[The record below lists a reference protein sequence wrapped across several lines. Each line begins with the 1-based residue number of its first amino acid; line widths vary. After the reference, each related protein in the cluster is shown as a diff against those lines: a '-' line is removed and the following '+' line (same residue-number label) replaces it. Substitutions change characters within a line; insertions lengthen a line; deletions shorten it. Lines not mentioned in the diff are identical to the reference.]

1 MSWNGTVT
9 CSHCWE
15 QGHNR
20 SKCPAREQKIEELRK
35 EDPIHPHVERY
46 DREQKNKKSR
56 SCGYCGSG
64 NKNSKS
70 HNVRSCPEM
79 KEHIEVEIDNNK
91 IYRAVAYEHLK
102 GTGFGVGALIKVN
115 NYTVSG
121 YDTIEALGFVES
133 IDWGKIS
140 DPGRYGWRMPQAIV
154 VSMQKEDYYGRTKDL
169 IAIPFH
175 PDLCQSDNDD
185 HGDKYEIVV
194 SSEKVDPPLGWF
206 DMKDKPKELRNKIR
220 EMLKDEGHYYVKHR
234 QERREEARATTP
246 E

>member
-35 EDPIHPHVERY
+35 EDPTHIHVERY

-56 SCGYCGSG
+56 SCGYCGSA
-64 NKNSKS
+64 NRNSN
-70 HNVRSCPEM
+70 NVRSCPEM
-79 KEHIEVEIDNNK
+79 KEHIEVEMDNNK
-91 IYRAVAYEHLK
+91 VYRAVAYEHLK
-102 GTGFGVGALIKVN
+102 GTGLGIGALIKVKS
-115 NYTVSG
+115 YTTKD
-121 YDTIEALGFVES
+121 YNTIEALGFVES
-133 IDWGKIS
+133 IEWDKIS

-154 VSMQKEDYYGRTKDL
+154 VSMQKEDHYGRTKDL
-169 IAIPFH
+169 IPIPYH
-175 PDLCQSDNDD
+175 PDLCQSDNDN
-185 HGDKYEIVV
+185 HNERYEIVV
-194 SSEKVDPPLGWF
+194 SSEKVDPPFGWF
-206 DMKDKPKELRNKIR
+206 DMKDKPKELRSKIR

-234 QERREEARATTP
+234 QERREEARAATP

>member
-1 MSWNGTVT
+1 MSWNRTVT

-20 SKCPAREQKIEELRK
+20 TKCPAREQKIEELRK
-35 EDPIHPHVERY
+35 EDSSHVSVERY
-46 DREQKNKKSR
+46 DREQKRKKSR
-56 SCGYCGSG
+56 SCGYCGSS

-91 IYRAVAYEHLK
+91 IFRAVAYEHLR

-115 NYTVSG
+115 NYTVKG

-133 IDWGKIS
+133 IAWDKIS
-140 DPGRYGWRMPQAIV
+140 DPGRYGWRMPQAIM

-175 PDLCQSDNDD
+175 PDLCQSDNED
-185 HGDKYEIVV
+185 HGERYEVV
-194 SSEKVDPPLGWF
+194 VPSERVDPPLGWF
-206 DMKDKPKELRNKIR
+206 DMEDRPKEMREFIR
-220 EMLKDEGHYYVKHR
+220 AMLKDEGHYYVKHR
-234 QERREEARATTP
+234 QERREAARIAPP